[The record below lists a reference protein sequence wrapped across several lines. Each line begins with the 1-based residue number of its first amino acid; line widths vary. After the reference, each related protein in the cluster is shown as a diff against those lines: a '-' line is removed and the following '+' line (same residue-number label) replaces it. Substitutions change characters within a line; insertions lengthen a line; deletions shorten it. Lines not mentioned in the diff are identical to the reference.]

1 MRRPHDTTG
10 LLHTIGRLRLNET
23 RQQLH
28 VLSDEEPIAA
38 QTFERPQDMGRMAY
52 DRADV
57 RKSGAAFRET
67 RAPGFADR
75 QEGSC

>member
-10 LLHTIGRLRLNET
+10 LLNTIGRLRLNET

-38 QTFERPQDMGRMAY
+38 QTFERP
-52 DRADV
+52 
-57 RKSGAAFRET
+57 
-67 RAPGFADR
+67 PGH
-75 QEGSC
+75 GPHGL